1 MKCRQTL
8 ALPSRL
14 RRLGFP
20 PPLRI
25 GSKPIRGCHLTHQSV
40 APIRSLA
47 CGRARSCQS
56 LKPPP
61 ACVRWRSSRG
71 CAAVIPILPRACA
84 GPWSVAWH
92 DDGRS
97 MDQPGRDVPPR
108 APAGPDGPVGL
119 TWPPSAWRLRTSPWR
134 TGFTTS
140 GSPFRALHAHVV
152 PGGENF
158 VALAERLQNE
168 LWGAG
173 RRAATAPQCAHYGM
187 TPIPTRITRS

>member
-1 MKCRQTL
+1 MTDDTLLPFDLPAVCRKKLTVDFDGGNQSSDAGL
-8 ALPSRL
+8 LLLREVERKL
-14 RRLGFP
+14 GVCRRLAEAMP
-20 PPLRI
+20 DR
-25 GSKPIRGCHLTHQSV
+25 RD
-40 APIRSLA
+40 
-47 CGRARSCQS
+47 
-56 LKPPP
+56 
-61 ACVRWRSSRG
+61 